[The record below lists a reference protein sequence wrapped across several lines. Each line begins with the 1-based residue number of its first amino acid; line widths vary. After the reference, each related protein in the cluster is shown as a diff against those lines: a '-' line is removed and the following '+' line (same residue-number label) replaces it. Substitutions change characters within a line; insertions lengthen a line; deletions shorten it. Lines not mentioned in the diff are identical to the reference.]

1 MTHGTSTPQ
10 ARPTPRTHAQQLA
23 LQILARTAHHIGQA
37 GPRPMADSWRTS
49 ALNSAMD
56 DVLTPVTS
64 KYQRSAARR
73 AVLMALPPI
82 AGTAVEYAARVREQA
97 VAA

>member
-1 MTHGTSTPQ
+1 MDRSQQPPP
-10 ARPTPRTHAQQLA
+10 RPTPRTRAQLLAQQ
-23 LQILARTAHHIGQA
+23 ILTRTAEHLADIG
-37 GPRPMADSWRTS
+37 PKPMADSWRTA
-49 ALNSAMD
+49 ALNTAMD
-56 DVLTPVTS
+56 DVLDPVAS

-82 AGTAVEYAARVREQA
+82 AGTTVEYAARVRELA

>member
-1 MTHGTSTPQ
+1 MPDRSSQPPDQ
-10 ARPTPRTHAQQLA
+10 PSPRTAAQRLA
-23 LQILARTAHHIGQA
+23 TQILARTADHLTNIG
-37 GPRPMADSWRTS
+37 PKPMADSWRTA
-49 ALNSAMD
+49 ALNTAMN
-56 DVLTPVTS
+56 DVLDPVES

-82 AGTAVEYAARVREQA
+82 TGTTVEYAARVRELA